1 MSERL
6 PGPPMT
12 SLSPSRRELLIAT
25 GLCVLFG
32 ARAAA
37 EPSVPRRLKLK
48 NANTGES
55 FDGPYRDAGG
65 PIPSAIADLGVF
77 LRDHHVNKVGP
88 VHVDT
93 LDFLADVMAAV
104 GAPEATILSA
114 YRTPETNAM
123 LATYIVG
130 VAEKSQHLLGRAL
143 DVTFDAK
150 LVDARTA
157 ALKMARGGVG
167 WYPASN
173 FIHLDT
179 GPLRSWERGGS
190 GIELLFAS
198 ETRRSPMVADQ
209 HRAQPVAGMKLP
221 TGLPPCRET
230 TKAGVLVVRGSA
242 CAL

>member
-1 MSERL
+1 MSGAL
-6 PGPPMT
+6 K
-12 SLSPSRRELLIAT
+12 PSRRELLLAT

-37 EPSVPRRLKLK
+37 EPSVPRRLSLK
-48 NANTGES
+48 NANTGET
-55 FDGPYRDAGG
+55 FDGPYRDAQG
-65 PIPSAIADLGVF
+65 PIPAAITDLAHF
-77 LRDHHVNKVGP
+77 LRDHHANRVGP

-143 DVTFDAK
+143 DVTFDAR
-150 LVDARTA
+150 VAEARTA
-157 ALKMARGGVG
+157 ALRMARGGVG

-190 GIELLFAS
+190 GIEFLFAS
-198 ETRRSPMVADQ
+198 ETRRTPVVAEHQ
-209 HRAQPVAGMKLP
+209 KPSTVAGVTLRPGM
-221 TGLPPCRET
+221 PPCHET
-230 TKAGVLVVRGSA
+230 TKSGVLVVRGTA
-242 CAL
+242 CSL

>member
-1 MSERL
+1 MSGL
-6 PGPPMT
+6 IT
-12 SLSPSRRELLIAT
+12 PSRREVLIAT

-37 EPSVPRRLKLK
+37 APSLPRRLKLR

-65 PIPSAIADLGVF
+65 PIPGAIAELGVF
-77 LRDHHVNKVGP
+77 LRDHHANKVGP
-88 VHVDT
+88 VHVET

-143 DVTFDAK
+143 DVTFDAN
-150 LVDARTA
+150 LADARTA

-198 ETRRSPMVADQ
+198 ETRRAPVVAEHQ
-209 HRAQPVAGMKLP
+209 KALPVAGMKLP
-221 TGLPPCRET
+221 TGLPPCHET
-230 TKAGVLVVRGSA
+230 TKSGVTVVRGRA
-242 CAL
+242 CSL

>member
-1 MSERL
+1 MA
-6 PGPPMT
+6 GFIK
-12 SLSPSRRELLIAT
+12 PSRRELLLAT

-37 EPSVPRRLKLK
+37 EPSVPRRLSLK
-48 NANTGES
+48 NANTGET
-55 FDGPYRDAGG
+55 FDGPYRDTAG
-65 PIPSAIADLGVF
+65 PIPSAIEDLGHF

-93 LDFLADVMAAV
+93 LDFLADVMAAID
-104 GAPEATILSA
+104 APEATILSA

-123 LATYIVG
+123 LATYLVG

-143 DVTFDAK
+143 DVTFDAS
-150 LVDARTA
+150 LAQAHAA
-157 ALKMARGGVG
+157 ALKLGRGGVG

-173 FIHLDT
+173 FIHIDT

-190 GIELLFAS
+190 GIEFLLAS
-198 ETRRSPMVADQ
+198 ESRRAPVLADRR
-209 HRAQPVAGMKLP
+209 HAAQPVAGMTPRL
-221 TGLPPCRET
+221 GQPPCRET

-242 CAL
+242 CTL

>member
-1 MSERL
+1 MSGL
-6 PGPPMT
+6 
-12 SLSPSRRELLIAT
+12 LKPSRRELLLAA
-25 GLCVLFG
+25 GVCVLFG

-48 NANTGES
+48 NANTGET
-55 FDGPYRDAGG
+55 FDGPYRDTEG
-65 PIPSAIADLGVF
+65 PIASAIADLGQF
-77 LRDHHVNKVGP
+77 LRDHHANRVGP

-93 LDFLADVMAAV
+93 LDFLAEVMAAV

-143 DVTFDAK
+143 DVTFDAR
-150 LVDARTA
+150 LADARSA
-157 ALKMARGGVG
+157 ALRMGRGGVG

-198 ETRRSPMVADQ
+198 ETRHAPVVAD
-209 HRAQPVAGMKLP
+209 HRKSQAFAGVSLP
-221 TGLPPCRET
+221 AGRPPCRET
-230 TKAGVLVVRGSA
+230 TKSGVLVVRGSA
-242 CAL
+242 CTL

>member
-1 MSERL
+1 MSGL
-6 PGPPMT
+6 VT
-12 SLSPSRRELLIAT
+12 PSRRELLLAT

-37 EPSVPRRLKLK
+37 EPSVPRRLSLK
-48 NANTGES
+48 NANTGET
-55 FDGPYRDAGG
+55 FDGPYRDTEG
-65 PIPSAIADLGVF
+65 PIPSAMADLGEF
-77 LRDHHVNKVGP
+77 LRDHHANKVGP

-93 LDFLADVMAAV
+93 LDFLADVMAAIGV
-104 GAPEATILSA
+104 AGATVLSA
-114 YRTPETNAM
+114 YRTPATNAM

-143 DVTFDAK
+143 DVTFDGNLAQ
-150 LVDARTA
+150 ARTA
-157 ALKMARGGVG
+157 ALKLARGGVG

-190 GIELLFAS
+190 GIEFLFARG
-198 ETRRSPMVADQ
+198 TQRAPLVAE
-209 HRAQPVAGMKLP
+209 HHKPPTVAGVTLRP
-221 TGLPPCRET
+221 GLPPCRET

-242 CAL
+242 CAG

>member
-1 MSERL
+1 MSGL
-6 PGPPMT
+6 VT
-12 SLSPSRRELLIAT
+12 PSRRELLLAT

-37 EPSVPRRLKLK
+37 EPSVPRRLSLK
-48 NANTGES
+48 NANTGET
-55 FDGPYRDAGG
+55 FDGPYRDTEG
-65 PIPSAIADLGVF
+65 PIPSAIADLGEF
-77 LRDHHVNKVGP
+77 LRDHHANKVGP

-104 GAPEATILSA
+104 GESAATVLSA
-114 YRTPETNAM
+114 FRTPETNAM

-143 DVTFDAK
+143 DVTFGGK
-150 LVDARTA
+150 LADARTV
-157 ALKMARGGVG
+157 ALRLARGGVG

-190 GIELLFAS
+190 GIEVLFARGS
-198 ETRRSPMVADQ
+198 Q
-209 HRAQPVAGMKLP
+209 RAPVIASHGKPQAVAGLKLRP
-221 TGLPPCRET
+221 GIPPCRET
-230 TKAGVLVVRGSA
+230 TASGVTVVRGSA
-242 CAL
+242 CAR

>member
-1 MSERL
+1 MSGLIKPR
-6 PGPPMT
+6 
-12 SLSPSRRELLIAT
+12 RRELLLAT

-37 EPSVPRRLKLK
+37 EPSVPRRLSLK

-55 FDGPYRDAGG
+55 FDGPYRDADG
-65 PIPSAIADLGVF
+65 PIPSAITDLGHF
-77 LRDHHVNKVGP
+77 LRDHHANKVGP

-104 GAPEATILSA
+104 SAPEATILSA

-143 DVTFDAK
+143 DVTFDAR
-150 LVDARTA
+150 VADARTA

-190 GIELLFAS
+190 GIEFLFAS
-198 ETRRSPMVADQ
+198 ETRRAPVVADQ
-209 HRAQPVAGMKLP
+209 RKPPTVAGVTLRP
-221 TGLPPCRET
+221 GLPPCHEI
-230 TKAGVLVVRGSA
+230 TKSGVVVVRGSA
-242 CAL
+242 CSR

>member
-1 MSERL
+1 MSGIL
-6 PGPPMT
+6 K
-12 SLSPSRRELLIAT
+12 PSRRELLLAT
-25 GLCVLFG
+25 GLCVVFG

-37 EPSVPRRLKLK
+37 APSVPRRLALK
-48 NANTGES
+48 NANTGET
-55 FDGPYRDAGG
+55 FGGLYRDADG
-65 PIPSAIADLGVF
+65 PIPSAIVELGHF
-77 LRDHHVNKVGP
+77 LRDHHANRVGP

-93 LDFLADVMAAV
+93 LDFLADVMAAI

-143 DVTFDAK
+143 DVTFDGRLA
-150 LVDARTA
+150 DARTA
-157 ALKMARGGVG
+157 ALKLARGGVG

-198 ETRRSPMVADQ
+198 ETHRAPVVAEHRRAV
-209 HRAQPVAGMKLP
+209 AQPVAGVTLRP
-221 TGLPPCRET
+221 GLPPCREA
-230 TKAGVLVVRGSA
+230 TKSGVLVVRGSA

>member
-1 MSERL
+1 MSGGL
-6 PGPPMT
+6 K
-12 SLSPSRRELLIAT
+12 PSRRELLLAT
-25 GLCVLFG
+25 GLCVVFG
-32 ARAAA
+32 AHAMA
-37 EPSVPRRLKLK
+37 EPSIPRRLALK
-48 NANTGES
+48 NANTGET
-55 FDGPYRDAGG
+55 FDGPYRDADG
-65 PIPSAIADLGVF
+65 PIASAIVDLGHF
-77 LRDHHVNKVGP
+77 LRDHHVNRIGP

-93 LDFLADVMAAV
+93 LDFLADVMAAI
-104 GAPEATILSA
+104 GAPEATVLSA

-150 LVDARTA
+150 VADAHLA
-157 ALKMARGGVG
+157 ALKLARGGVG

-179 GPLRSWERGGS
+179 GPLRTWQRGGS

-198 ETRRSPMVADQ
+198 ETRHAPVAPE
-209 HRAQPVAGMKLP
+209 HRITTAQPIAGLKLRP
-221 TGLPPCRET
+221 GMPPCRET
-230 TKAGVLVVRGSA
+230 TKSGVLVVRGSA

>member
-1 MSERL
+1 MSGL
-6 PGPPMT
+6 IT
-12 SLSPSRRELLIAT
+12 PSRRELLLAA
-25 GLCVLFG
+25 GVSLLFG
-32 ARAAA
+32 ARALAA
-37 EPSVPRRLKLK
+37 PSVPRRLNLK
-48 NANTGES
+48 NANTGET
-55 FDGPYRDAGG
+55 FNGPYRDADG
-65 PIPSAIADLGVF
+65 PIPSAIADLAHF

-104 GAPEATILSA
+104 SQPEATILSA

-123 LATYIVG
+123 LATYLVG

-150 LVDARTA
+150 LAEAHAA
-157 ALKMARGGVG
+157 ALKMSRGGVG

-198 ETRRSPMVADQ
+198 ATRRAPAAAEP
-209 HRAQPVAGMKLP
+209 HHAQPIAGVPLRP
-221 TGLPPCRET
+221 GLRPDLPPCHEN
-230 TKAGVLVVRGSA
+230 TKSGVLVVRGSA
-242 CAL
+242 CSL

>member
-1 MSERL
+1 MSGL
-6 PGPPMT
+6 VT
-12 SLSPSRRELLIAT
+12 PSRRELLLAT

-37 EPSVPRRLKLK
+37 APSVPRRLSLK
-48 NANTGES
+48 NANTGET

-65 PIPSAIADLGVF
+65 PIPSAIADLAHF
-77 LRDHHVNKVGP
+77 LRDHHANRVGP

-104 GAPEATILSA
+104 GVAEATVLSA

-143 DVTFDAK
+143 DVTFDGK
-150 LVDARTA
+150 LSQARTA
-157 ALKMARGGVG
+157 ALKLGRGGVG

-190 GIELLFAS
+190 GIEILFARGS
-198 ETRRSPMVADQ
+198 QRAPVIAD
-209 HRAQPVAGMKLP
+209 HRKPQPIAGLKLRP
-221 TGLPPCRET
+221 GLPPCHET
-230 TKAGVLVVRGSA
+230 TQSGVVVVRGSA
-242 CAL
+242 CKA

>member
-1 MSERL
+1 MSGL
-6 PGPPMT
+6 VT
-12 SLSPSRRELLIAT
+12 PSRRELLLAA
-25 GLCVLFG
+25 GVCVLFG

-37 EPSVPRRLKLK
+37 EPSVPRRLRLR

-55 FDGPYRDAGG
+55 FDGPYRDADG
-65 PIPSAIADLGVF
+65 PIPSAIADLATL
-77 LRDHHVNKVGP
+77 LRDHHANKIGP

-143 DVTFDAK
+143 DVTFGGSLAA
-150 LVDARTA
+150 ARTA

-198 ETRRSPMVADQ
+198 ATRHAPVVAAEQ
-209 HRAQPVAGMKLP
+209 RKPQPISGLALRP
-221 TGLPPCRET
+221 GLPPCRET